1 MKLGDRSRTL
11 RNLCDQEFE
20 TTPKSEKHEHDYN
33 LIPKLIQKSYPFFA
47 YFCPGNSLDISLL
60 SF

>member
-20 TTPKSEKHEHDYN
+20 TTRKSEKHEQEYN
-33 LIPKLIQKSYPFFA
+33 LNPKNKSRKASPFFT
-47 YFCPGNSLDISLL
+47 YFL
-60 SF
+60 SKK